1 MDSEALPDGWGE
13 LVSLARWCADNGRS
27 TDIRQQGQSVADE
40 LVGPLRVAIA
50 GRVKAGKSTLL
61 NALVSERL
69 APTDAGECTRI
80 VTTYSHG
87 SGYHVRARMRSGRL
101 ETTPFGRTERG
112 LVIELGALAEDD
124 IEQLEVEW
132 PSKALDKLTLIDTP
146 GLSSLTDGNSRRT
159 KDFLGVE
166 TSHAAEAD
174 AVIYLMRH
182 VHRDDVS
189 FLEAFQDSTVSVT
202 SPVNAIAILSRAD
215 EIGAGRPDA
224 MESAALIASRY
235 QHDPQMA
242 KLCSQVLP
250 VAGLLAE
257 TGLTLREEEAAAIRA
272 LAELSTDDREW
283 MLMSVDQFTEFERSP
298 LTVDVRRRLLDRLGL
313 FGLGLA
319 MREIDQGHVNAA
331 HLGPRL
337 VAQSGLDDVR
347 AVLQSTFVERARVL
361 KVRSAM
367 TALRQLALTM
377 RARDPKGSK
386 HVISS
391 VDRIEASAIGLSRL
405 RAAHL
410 VLSGVARL
418 RESERE
424 PMKRMLL
431 KANMAEMLGLEP
443 GASSDMVKA
452 MALSEVARWRT
463 RAGDPLS
470 GPLESE
476 VFEAAART
484 AETIFGLIRGRESGS
499 QVRMSKSGRRS

>member
-13 LVSLARWCADNGRS
+13 LVSLARWCADRGPS
-27 TDIRQQGQSVADE
+27 TDVRQQGQSVADE

-80 VTTYSHG
+80 VTTYRHG
-87 SGYHVRARMRSGRL
+87 SGYHVGARMKSGRL
-101 ETTPFGRTERG
+101 EATPFRRTERG

-124 IEQLEVEW
+124 IDRLEVEW

-146 GLSSLTDGNSRRT
+146 GLSSLTDTNSRRT

-182 VHRDDVS
+182 VHRDDMS
-189 FLEAFQDSTVSVT
+189 FLEAFQDSTVSAT

-224 MESAALIASRY
+224 MESAALVASRY
-235 QHDPQMA
+235 QRDPKIA

-272 LAELSTDDREW
+272 LAEQPPDDREW
-283 MLMSVDQFTEFERSP
+283 MLMSVDQFTDFERSP
-298 LTVDVRRRLLDRLGL
+298 LSVAVRQHLLDRLAL
-313 FGLGLA
+313 FGIGLA
-319 MREIDQGHVNAA
+319 MREVDQGNGNATR
-331 HLGPRL
+331 LGPRL
-337 VAQSGLDDVR
+337 VAHSGLGDVR

-367 TALRQLALTM
+367 IALRELGVAM
-377 RARDPKGSK
+377 RARDPRGSER
-386 HVISS
+386 VMSS

-410 VLSGVARL
+410 VLSGAARL
-418 RESERE
+418 KESERE
-424 PMKRMLL
+424 PLERILL

-443 GASSDMVKA
+443 GSSNEVVKA

-470 GPLESE
+470 GPLETE

-484 AETIFGLIRGRESGS
+484 GETIFGLIRGRESGS
-499 QVRMSKSGRRS
+499 HVRMSESGGRG